1 MFYCPRF
8 THSRTELLGTKAT
21 WEEVEVQ
28 DWKKAG
34 EEENTKDFEA
44 VEDRFGYLHWALR
57 NTEQTQGMGWW
68 E

>member
-1 MFYCPRF
+1 
-8 THSRTELLGTKAT
+8 
-21 WEEVEVQ
+21 VEVQ